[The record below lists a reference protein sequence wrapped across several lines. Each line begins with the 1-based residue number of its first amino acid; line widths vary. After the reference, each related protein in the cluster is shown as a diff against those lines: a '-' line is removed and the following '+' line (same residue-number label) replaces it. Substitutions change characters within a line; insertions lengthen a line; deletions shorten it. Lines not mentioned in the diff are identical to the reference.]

1 MFVWFYSHETHETMK
16 QNLMVPTMFSTST
29 ESGSCA
35 PVLSIRLLSSGS
47 SGLWSLAHQDDKV
60 QTTKSPVPTFTCL
73 VYKVHSNP
81 GSRGGANLATLVE
94 VDIPDDSIRES
105 QRYVHIPMWPILSP
119 HHPKKTSQNIMD
131 KSISGHISHI
141 MSSLFNHF
149 QGGSPWILRAWLA
162 LWPSTALRVDGSPE
176 PHGSLPHGPQRSC
189 RGVVG
194 WDAHGNPQVPEP
206 VPMASACYTAW
217 WYT

>member
-1 MFVWFYSHETHETMK
+1 MRRWNKIWWFPPCFPHP
-16 QNLMVPTMFSTST
+16 L
-29 ESGSCA
+29 
-35 PVLSIRLLSSGS
+35 
-47 SGLWSLAHQDDKV
+47 
-60 QTTKSPVPTFTCL
+60 SPVPAPQFFQFDSFLREVRVCGPWRTKMTRCKQPSPQSPL
-73 VYKVHSNP
+73 SHVWCIKYIPILGP
-81 GSRGGANLATLVE
+81 GVVQISQLSSRWISLTIL
-94 VDIPDDSIRES
+94 SES

-131 KSISGHISHI
+131 KSISSHISHI

-176 PHGSLPHGPQRSC
+176 PHGNLPHGPQRSC